1 MELATALDHKRSP
14 LAQARLQRQLPVR
27 EAAAKAGLTEDEVS
41 WLEEGRVYRFRSPDD
56 ALLAL
61 MLYATALEIDHH
73 EAREIAGLRV
83 GPRPFR
89 ANPRTRLAVLAGV
102 AAAAVALTAAFVI
115 PGHAEQRAREAQA
128 SRLAAE
134 AALPKPWQIDV
145 DVLNGN
151 GDIVFTRRVA
161 SRVGALG
168 YHIARVRRANR
179 FDYPETSV
187 YYERG
192 GYDVAARLARQL
204 GVGTRPL
211 PGGDNRKRLVV
222 IVGPHRGP
230 RVVRYGAPRSGRE
243 VRGRSRAF
251 AALQARR
258 GIGLQLGGICGDGR
272 SREALARSGSGWC
285 TRGTPRGA
293 SRPRPVPRARATG
306 RGTVA

>member
-102 AAAAVALTAAFVI
+102 AAAAVALTAAVVI

-179 FDYPETSV
+179 FDYPETAV

-211 PGGDNRKRLVV
+211 PGGDNRRRLVV

-230 RVVRYGAPRSGRE
+230 A
-243 VRGRSRAF
+243 
-251 AALQARR
+251 
-258 GIGLQLGGICGDGR
+258 
-272 SREALARSGSGWC
+272 
-285 TRGTPRGA
+285 
-293 SRPRPVPRARATG
+293 
-306 RGTVA
+306 

>member
-1 MELATALDHKRSP
+1 MEFATALEHKRSP

-41 WLEEGRVYRFRSPDD
+41 WLEEGRVYRFRTADD

-73 EAREIAGLRV
+73 EAREIAGLPV
-83 GPRPFR
+83 GPRPFS
-89 ANPRTRLAVLAGV
+89 ANPRARLAVLAGV
-102 AAAAVALTAAFVI
+102 AAAAVALAAVFVL
-115 PGHAEQRAREAQA
+115 PGRADERAREAQA

-151 GDIVFTRRVA
+151 GDIVFTRRIA
-161 SRVGALG
+161 SRIGAFG

-179 FDYPETSV
+179 FDYPQTTV

-192 GYDVAARLARQL
+192 GYDVAARLSRQL
-204 GVGTRPL
+204 DVGTRPL
-211 PGGDNRKRLVV
+211 PGGDNRRRLVV

-230 RVVRYGAPRSGRE
+230 
-243 VRGRSRAF
+243 
-251 AALQARR
+251 
-258 GIGLQLGGICGDGR
+258 D
-272 SREALARSGSGWC
+272 
-285 TRGTPRGA
+285 
-293 SRPRPVPRARATG
+293 
-306 RGTVA
+306 

>member
-115 PGHAEQRAREAQA
+115 PGRAELRAR
-128 SRLAAE
+128 
-134 AALPKPWQIDV
+134 
-145 DVLNGN
+145 
-151 GDIVFTRRVA
+151 
-161 SRVGALG
+161 
-168 YHIARVRRANR
+168 
-179 FDYPETSV
+179 
-187 YYERG
+187 
-192 GYDVAARLARQL
+192 
-204 GVGTRPL
+204 
-211 PGGDNRKRLVV
+211 
-222 IVGPHRGP
+222 
-230 RVVRYGAPRSGRE
+230 
-243 VRGRSRAF
+243 
-251 AALQARR
+251 
-258 GIGLQLGGICGDGR
+258 
-272 SREALARSGSGWC
+272 
-285 TRGTPRGA
+285 
-293 SRPRPVPRARATG
+293 
-306 RGTVA
+306 